1 VNGVIAKKLR
11 HLLLDKMDVD
21 HEEREIWQVFK
32 PKNRRGARLNAVEES
47 ITQDGRWILFHDRE
61 PLREFYES
69 ETLR

>member
-1 VNGVIAKKLR
+1 
-11 HLLLDKMDVD
+11 MDVD